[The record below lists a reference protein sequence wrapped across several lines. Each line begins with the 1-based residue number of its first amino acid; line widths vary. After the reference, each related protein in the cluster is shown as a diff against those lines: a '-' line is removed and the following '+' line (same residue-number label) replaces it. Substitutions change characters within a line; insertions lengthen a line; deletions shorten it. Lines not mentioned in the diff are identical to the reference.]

1 MSKLYRNRVVI
12 EIMADI
18 YTESDD
24 EDRAGAASEEIADDL
39 VRYLDQQIKMADGL
53 PGQDE
58 VQITTWGVR
67 NLDVEKYEG
76 DESDE

>member
-1 MSKLYRNRVVI
+1 MSKLFKNRVMI

-24 EDRAGAASEEIADDL
+24 ENDAGAASEDIADDL
-39 VRYLDQQIKMADGL
+39 VRYLDIQIKMADGL
-53 PGQDE
+53 PGIDE

-67 NLDVEKYEG
+67 NIDVEEA
-76 DESDE
+76 DCE